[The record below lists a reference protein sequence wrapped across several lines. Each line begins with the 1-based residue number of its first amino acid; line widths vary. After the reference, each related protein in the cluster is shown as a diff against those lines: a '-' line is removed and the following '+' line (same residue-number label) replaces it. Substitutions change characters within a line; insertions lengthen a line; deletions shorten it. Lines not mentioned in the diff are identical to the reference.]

1 MSKQSK
7 GINSFFSLADKNE
20 VDNVLSR
27 IILTDRQ
34 SRIFE
39 MKYLKGND
47 INFIADTIGLSS
59 YSVDKELRKIRAK
72 IAKALN
78 L

>member
-7 GINSFFSLADKNE
+7 GINSFFILADREE
-20 VDNVLSR
+20 VNDVLSR
-27 IILTDRQ
+27 IILTERQ
-34 SRIFE
+34 HTIFE
-39 MKYLKGND
+39 MKYIKGKE

-78 L
+78 I

>member
-7 GINSFFSLADKNE
+7 GINSFFILADREE
-20 VDNVLSR
+20 VNDVLSR
-27 IILTDRQ
+27 IILTERQ
-34 SRIFE
+34 HTIFE
-39 MKYLKGND
+39 MKYINGKD

-78 L
+78 I

>member
-7 GINSFFSLADKNE
+7 GINSFFSLADRNE
-20 VDNVLSR
+20 INDVLSR
-27 IILTDRQ
+27 IILTERQ
-34 SRIFE
+34 HTIFE
-39 MKYLKGND
+39 MKYIKGKD

-59 YSVDKELRKIRAK
+59 YAVDKELRKIRAK

-78 L
+78 I

>member
-7 GINSFFSLADKNE
+7 GINSFFSLADRNE
-20 VDNVLSR
+20 VNDVLSR
-27 IILTDRQ
+27 IILTERQ
-34 SRIFE
+34 HTIFE
-39 MKYLKGND
+39 MKYIKGKD

-59 YSVDKELRKIRAK
+59 YAVDKELRKIRAK
-72 IAKALN
+72 IAKALD

>member
-7 GINSFFSLADKNE
+7 GINSFFSLADRNE

-27 IILTDRQ
+27 IILTERQ
-34 SRIFE
+34 YTIFE
-39 MKYLKGND
+39 MKYIKGKD
-47 INFIADTIGLSS
+47 INFIADTVGLSS
-59 YSVDKELRKIRAK
+59 YAVDKELRKIRAK
-72 IAKALN
+72 IAKALD

>member
-1 MSKQSK
+1 MSKQSN
-7 GINSFFSLADKNE
+7 GINSFFSLADRNE

-27 IILTDRQ
+27 IILTERQ
-34 SRIFE
+34 HTIFE
-39 MKYLKGND
+39 MKYIKGKD

-59 YSVDKELRKIRAK
+59 YAVDKELRKIRAK

>member
-7 GINSFFSLADKNE
+7 GINSFFSLADRNE
-20 VDNVLSR
+20 VNDVLSR
-27 IILTDRQ
+27 IILTERQ
-34 SRIFE
+34 HTIFE
-39 MKYLKGND
+39 MKYIKGKD

-59 YSVDKELRKIRAK
+59 YAVDKELRKIRAK

-78 L
+78 I